1 MRISMPTSR
10 PAVQTRMARLACLT
24 LLAWCA
30 QSAVAQAASA
40 CPQPLRAVVL
50 ALDSP
55 STGITK
61 FLMASTDAL
70 LAAAEVQRQIV
81 PLPFVRIPL
90 ELQAGRADVVT
101 VSYSALEPYRDQV
114 VSVQFLRMPVLL
126 YEFNGPDDAAERPSA
141 IGIVRGAPL
150 PPALAASAGQ
160 LQQVNNY
167 EMLFQM
173 LAARRLAAA
182 LGARPTADLY
192 LQDNPGVAAMVKQ
205 GQQVDERRMAIHFSR
220 RLPKACLDHLV
231 ERVESRGAAITQ
243 QLFTR
248 QYRALN
254 HADYRVP
261 VQVIKP

>member
-1 MRISMPTSR
+1 MPIARRALTIR
-10 PAVQTRMARLACLT
+10 RARLACLA

-30 QSAVAQAASA
+30 QPALAQSASA

-70 LAAAEVQRQIV
+70 LAAAEVRRQVLPI
-81 PLPFVRIPL
+81 PFVRIPL

-101 VSYSALEPYRDQV
+101 VSYSALEPYRDLV

-126 YEFNGPDDAAERPSA
+126 YEFNGPHDNAEQTDA

-167 EMLFQM
+167 EAMFQM
-173 LAARRLAAA
+173 LAARRLAGAV
-182 LGARPTADLY
+182 GARPTADLY
-192 LQDNPGVAAMVKQ
+192 LQDNPGVAALVKP
-205 GQQVDERRMAIHFSR
+205 GPQVDERRMAIHFSR
-220 RLPKACLDHLV
+220 HLPKACLDHLV
-231 ERVESRGAAITQ
+231 ERVQSRGLAITQ

-248 QYRALN
+248 QYPALN